1 MHLEGYRVRLHYHG
15 LEGLSQIGFK
25 KCQDRLAD
33 LFPTADEL
41 VLSVK
46 AYYYRLDESAAILY
60 ELSEARF
67 GIVENDRVL
76 ELAVPDPRGEYT
88 GLIFDVLALEAE
100 EARMMMDDL
109 EQTCGFIRARLRD
122 ALNIM
127 EMSEDDYLRR
137 LRDSLRLLAH
147 HLRR

>member
-1 MHLEGYRVRLHYHG
+1 MRLDSYGIRLRYHG

-25 KCQDRLAD
+25 KYEDRLAD

-46 AYYYRLDESAAILY
+46 AYFYRLDESAAILY

-67 GIVENDRVL
+67 GIVENDRLL
-76 ELAVPDPRGEYT
+76 ELAVSNPRGEYT
-88 GLIFDVLALEAE
+88 GLILDVLALEAQ

-109 EQTCGFIRARLRD
+109 EQTCGFIRSRFRD

-147 HLRR
+147 QLRR